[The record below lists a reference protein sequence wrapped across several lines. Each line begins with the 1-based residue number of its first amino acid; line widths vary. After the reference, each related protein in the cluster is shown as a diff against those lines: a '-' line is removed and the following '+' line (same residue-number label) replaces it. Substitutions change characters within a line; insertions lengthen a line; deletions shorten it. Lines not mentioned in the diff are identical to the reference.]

1 MTEPPRGGGGGGGGG
16 AGGARPP
23 GRRPLAR
30 RPSAPGSRNPGGRR
44 GPDRAA
50 LCSRHAGSGGGAAAA
65 LKGAREEGAGAV
77 RPGWA
82 AGGAQ
87 LGERRGVPEVA
98 AFFRKRGSSWADLCS
113 FETKPLNLGP
123 RFVQV
128 QVLVYGKPMVGKGFN
143 TGGCCFTGLVR
154 ISRHPR
160 KLAVND
166 DVLKFH
172 KAPLP
177 EAPTQIGVN
186 NKGCFFSENKRSKG
200 FPVAVWSQS
209 EAEEPPENIRSFHPE
224 KPEDTP
230 ALPQERE
237 VLYMT
242 AIFLSLG
249 GIHTTPSPSFFPQ
262 WQEQKGGLRISRK
275 ASVLPTQQQAQLC

>member
-1 MTEPPRGGGGGGGGG
+1 MMLLPPPLQLRPWRSGGRQLSAQPGAAAAAAAGPSRRRRRRGRPALWERGAAAADPQPRGGGGGGGGG

-172 KAPLP
+172 KAPCTK
-177 EAPTQIGVN
+177 AP
-186 NKGCFFSENKRSKG
+186 S
-200 FPVAVWSQS
+200 
-209 EAEEPPENIRSFHPE
+209 
-224 KPEDTP
+224 
-230 ALPQERE
+230 
-237 VLYMT
+237 
-242 AIFLSLG
+242 
-249 GIHTTPSPSFFPQ
+249 
-262 WQEQKGGLRISRK
+262 
-275 ASVLPTQQQAQLC
+275 